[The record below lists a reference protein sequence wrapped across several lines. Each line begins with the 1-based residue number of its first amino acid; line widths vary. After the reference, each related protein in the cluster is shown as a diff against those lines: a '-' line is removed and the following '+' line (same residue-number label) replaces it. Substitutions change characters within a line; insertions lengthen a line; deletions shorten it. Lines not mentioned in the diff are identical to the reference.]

1 MEFKKIAYFVVSKKS
16 DVFMTED
23 GKWTTNFNKAR
34 AFENRK
40 DAITFISSLSLRKA
54 SVTEVQ
60 DWWIRENNQMTRS
73 GQAIIQN
80 NNNG

>member
-16 DVFMTED
+16 DVFMTD
-23 GKWTTNFNKAR
+23 DKRWTTNINKAK

-40 DAITFISSLSLRKA
+40 DAITFISNLRLRQA

-60 DWWIRENNQMTRS
+60 DWWILENNQMTRS
-73 GQAIIQN
+73 GQALIQIKN
-80 NNNG
+80 HG

>member
-16 DVFMTED
+16 DVFMTAD
-23 GKWTTNFNKAR
+23 GKWTTNFNKAK
-34 AFENRK
+34 AFEKRK

-60 DWWIRENNQMTRS
+60 DWWIIENNQMTRS
-73 GQAIIQN
+73 GSALIQN
-80 NNNG
+80 KNHG

>member
-23 GKWTTNFNKAR
+23 KRWTTDFNKAK
-34 AFENRK
+34 AFEARK
-40 DAITFISSLSLRKA
+40 DAITFISNLRLRQA

-60 DWWIRENNQMTRS
+60 DWWILENNQMTRS
-73 GQAIIQN
+73 GQALIQIKN
-80 NNNG
+80 HG